1 MERSVTSLIAIFVRM
16 VVSVFFISC
25 ISSTLAI
32 FHSGGSNLDRTYI
45 FSVTAMISIDITSEP
60 FHVCSIQYMFTIMDK
75 KEADKAALKF
85 PLNLSHS

>member
-1 MERSVTSLIAIFVRM
+1 M
-16 VVSVFFISC
+16 VVSDFFISC
-25 ISSTLAI
+25 ISSILAI
-32 FHSGGSNLDRTYI
+32 FHSGGNLDRTYI

-85 PLNLSHS
+85 PVNLSHS